1 MRRVVLLCSVLAFSG
16 VAGAAQTKEERSLQE
31 LRNTVVNLLQGLVE
45 KGVLTREQAQAMVQA
60 AQDKAV
66 ADAAA
71 QSKADA
77 EQAKAEEGAI
87 RVPYVPEIVKD
98 EISRQVATDLKPQV
112 TQEVIE
118 QAKSQQ
124 WGVPGALPDWIRN
137 VRLSGDM
144 RLRGESDLYATDNLQ
159 NAYLD
164 FLTIN
169 DKGGIG
175 KAGPAALLNTEEDRQ
190 RLRVRARLGIEADF
204 GGGFSG
210 GVRLTTGNLRD
221 PVSTNQTLGNTGARY
236 QAQFD
241 LAYLKWT
248 GYSSTWRQ
256 ILDVSGGRI
265 PNPWVGTELVW
276 DQDLNFE
283 GLASRYR
290 LGLGGRT
297 AESRYAFLTLGAFPI
312 QEVELSTKDKWLLGG
327 QLGLEWKTSGGN
339 TLRLAAAYYDYVNI
353 VGRLNA
359 PASTLLDFTAPQF
372 LQKGNTLYDIR
383 NDLDPSTNLFALAAD
398 YKLADVTASFDWRM
412 SPRYKLGL
420 TGDFVRNVG
429 YKEADVQAR
438 TGLIVPARTK
448 GYLAELNFGAADL
461 GRPHAWRG
469 FMGYRYVERDA
480 VLDAF
485 TDSDF
490 HLGGTDAKGYYI
502 GGDFAFTPRTFLRL
516 RYLSANEIDGPPLGI
531 DVLQLDVNARF

>member
-87 RVPYVPEIVKD
+87 RVPYVPQIVKD

-124 WGVPGALPDWIRN
+124 WGVPGALPDWIKR
-137 VRLSGDM
+137 VRWSGDM
-144 RLRGESDLYATDNLQ
+144 RLRGQDDLYARDNLQ

-175 KAGPAALLNTEEDRQ
+175 KAGAAALLNTTEDRQ
-190 RLRVRARLGIEADF
+190 RLRLRARLGLDADL
-204 GGGFSG
+204 GGGFSTG
-210 GVRLTTGNLRD
+210 LRLTTGTLRD
-221 PVSTNQTLGNTGARY
+221 AVSTNQTLGNTGGRY
-236 QAQFD
+236 QTQFD

-248 GYSSTWRQ
+248 GYSDSWRQ

-265 PNPWVGTELVW
+265 PNPWMGTELVW
-276 DQDLNFE
+276 DQDLTFE
-283 GLASRYR
+283 GVAARYR
-290 LGLGGRT
+290 LGLGGYT
-297 AESRYAFLTLGAFPI
+297 AESRYAFLTLGAFPL
-312 QEVELSTKDKWLLGG
+312 QEIELSTKDKWLFGG
-327 QLGLEWKTSGGN
+327 QLGFEWKSAGGN
-339 TLRLAAAYYDYVNI
+339 KLRFAAAYYDYQNI
-353 VGRLNA
+353 TGRLND
-359 PASTLLDFTAPQF
+359 PDSTLLDFTAPQF
-372 LQKGNTLYDIR
+372 MQKGNTLFDIR

-398 YKLADVTASFDWRM
+398 YKLADATASFDWRL
-412 SPRYKLGL
+412 SPGYRVSL
-420 TGDFVRNVG
+420 TGDYVRNVG
-429 YKEADVQAR
+429 YKQADVLAR
-438 TGLIVPARTK
+438 TGFVVPPRTN
-448 GYLAELNFGAADL
+448 GYLAELNFGTADAA
-461 GRPHAWRG
+461 RPHGWHA
-469 FMGYRYVERDA
+469 FLGYRYVERDA

-490 HLGGTDAKGYYI
+490 HLGGTDAKGYYV

-531 DVLQLDVNARF
+531 DVLQLDINAQF